1 MAHSSINPKKD
12 IESYRTLQKE
22 RIQSLPQAIE
32 VEEAVLGALLFEKE
46 AIVDVA
52 DLLTPESFYRPQ
64 HQEIYRAIEQLF
76 KEGHPI
82 DIIAV
87 TDVLRKAG
95 KLEMV
100 GGPVYLG
107 ELTTKINSAAN
118 LEYHARILSEYAL
131 KRDLIRISEE
141 IQQKAIENKTDVFE
155 LLDYAEHSFFKVSE
169 KNIRRNYLD
178 IQSVIQQSLRE
189 LANKKDMNDGL
200 TGVPT
205 GFTELDRYTA
215 GWQKSD
221 LIIIAARPGMG
232 KTAFILSALRNAAV
246 DFNLPVAVFS
256 LEMSAVQ
263 LINRLIAAEAEI
275 SSTQLKQGKL
285 SEAEWSRMHQRIA
298 KLEQS
303 KIFIDDTPALS
314 VLELRAKARRLK
326 AQHNIQL
333 IAVDYLQLMSGGEQG
348 NKGNREQEIA
358 YISRSLKN
366 IAKELDIPVIA
377 LSQLSRAVEQR
388 GGDKRPQLSDLRE
401 SGSIEQDADLVLFL
415 YRPEYYGITE
425 DEEGNP
431 TAGVGEVIIAKHRNG
446 ALGSVRLRY
455 INEFTKFTNL
465 DNFNLGAFAHEPA
478 FVDHVQPFTQRAQTI
493 RVQSRL
499 NEDLEDESSPDDKQ
513 LPPTDPFDDMPP
525 F

>member
-1 MAHSSINPKKD
+1 MAHSPMNSKKD
-12 IESYRTLQKE
+12 KEAYKTIQKE

-32 VEEAVLGALLFEKE
+32 VEEAVLGALLFEKD

-52 DLLTPESFYRPQ
+52 DILSPDSFYRPQ

-87 TDVLRKAG
+87 TDALRKAG

-100 GGPVYLG
+100 GGPLYLG
-107 ELTTKINSAAN
+107 ELTTKVNSAAN

-141 IQQKAIENKTDVFE
+141 IQQKALENKTDVFE
-155 LLDYAEHSFFKVSE
+155 LLDHAEHSFFKVSE

-189 LANKKDMNDGL
+189 LANKKDMSDGL

-246 DFNLPVAVFS
+246 DFNMPVAVFS

-285 SEAEWSRMHQRIA
+285 SEA
-298 KLEQS
+298 
-303 KIFIDDTPALS
+303 
-314 VLELRAKARRLK
+314 
-326 AQHNIQL
+326 
-333 IAVDYLQLMSGGEQG
+333 
-348 NKGNREQEIA
+348 
-358 YISRSLKN
+358 
-366 IAKELDIPVIA
+366 
-377 LSQLSRAVEQR
+377 
-388 GGDKRPQLSDLRE
+388 
-401 SGSIEQDADLVLFL
+401 
-415 YRPEYYGITE
+415 
-425 DEEGNP
+425 
-431 TAGVGEVIIAKHRNG
+431 
-446 ALGSVRLRY
+446 
-455 INEFTKFTNL
+455 
-465 DNFNLGAFAHEPA
+465 
-478 FVDHVQPFTQRAQTI
+478 
-493 RVQSRL
+493 
-499 NEDLEDESSPDDKQ
+499 
-513 LPPTDPFDDMPP
+513 
-525 F
+525 